1 MPPWG
6 TDMSN
11 AFVIAAVLC
20 IAAGGFLDYLK
31 VPLES
36 KRRIYWYLAGL
47 TMLFAVLAAYPD
59 PATILAAIAV
69 MLIAT
74 VGWAYAHT
82 PYIRIHGTIYAF
94 QPIHKNAESEGESA
108 KLQRHERIA
117 TPPKIWWII
126 AGFGL
131 AFDVAVCSS
140 YLPGREEFGFQNNR
154 ELILYML
161 GFCLFFA
168 IGMGYGEAKFRYP
181 IAQGQRLQF
190 LIASISSAG
199 LFAVLYLSAYQLTS
213 RASRRRDN

>member
-11 AFVIAAVLC
+11 AFI
-20 IAAGGFLDYLK
+20 IAAGLCIVAGAFLDYLK

-36 KRRIYWYLAGL
+36 KRRIYWCLAAL

-59 PATILAAIAV
+59 PATILAAIGV

-82 PYIRIHGTIYAF
+82 PYIRIRGTVYAF
-94 QPIHKNAESEGESA
+94 QPLHKNAESEGDSA
-108 KLQRHERIA
+108 KLQRHEQIA

-140 YLPGREEFGFQNNR
+140 FLPGREGFSFHNDR

-161 GFCLFFA
+161 GFCLLFA
-168 IGMGYGEAKFRYP
+168 VGMGYGEAKFRYP

-190 LIASISSAG
+190 FIASVSSAG
-199 LFAVLYLSAYQLTS
+199 LFAVVYLSVYHLTS
-213 RASRRRDN
+213 KATRHRDN